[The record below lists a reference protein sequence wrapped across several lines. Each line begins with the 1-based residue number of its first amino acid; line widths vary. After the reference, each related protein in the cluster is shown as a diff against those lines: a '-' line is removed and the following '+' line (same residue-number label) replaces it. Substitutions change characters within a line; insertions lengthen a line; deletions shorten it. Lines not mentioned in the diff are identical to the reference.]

1 MNKPEALA
9 VLHEVLE
16 ACRESIVATCVSLD
30 SPYSHVIPD
39 GKGYRIRMKCDL
51 NSYGRNCLK
60 PVLEKHKLTLKEED
74 GFVILSKSAQ

>member
-16 ACRESIVATCVSLD
+16 ACQESIVATCVSLD
-30 SPYSHVIPD
+30 SHYSHLIPD

-51 NSYGRNCLK
+51 DSYGRNCLK
-60 PVLEKHKLTLKEED
+60 PILEKHKLTLKEED
-74 GFVILSKSAQ
+74 GFVILLKSSQ

>member
-1 MNKPEALA
+1 MDKPEALA

-16 ACRESIVATCVSLD
+16 TCRESIVATCVSLD

-51 NSYGRNCLK
+51 DAYGRNCIK
-60 PVLEKHKLTLKEED
+60 PVLDKHKLTLKEEG
-74 GFVILSKSAQ
+74 GFVILSKSTQ